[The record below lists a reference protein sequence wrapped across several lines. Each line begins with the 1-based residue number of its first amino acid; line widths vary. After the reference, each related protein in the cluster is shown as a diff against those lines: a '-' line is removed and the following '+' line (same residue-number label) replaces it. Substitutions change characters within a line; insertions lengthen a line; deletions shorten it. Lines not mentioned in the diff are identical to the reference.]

1 MQPTI
6 NLGGDSIFTSIVK
19 SDDWIYFG
27 GSCTPNEVR
36 FSVTVYD
43 FTGIRYVFLFVRV
56 KDKNSSEIMD
66 WNDGKPMKATSGG
79 TYIATITLSDI
90 PKYSSFADAWIW
102 YQFVVQKPNGEY
114 VRSRV
119 YSDITLTKCP

>member
-1 MQPTI
+1 MY
-6 NLGGDSIFTSIVK
+6 N
-19 SDDWIYFG
+19 
-27 GSCTPNEVR
+27 
-36 FSVTVYD
+36 

-56 KDKNSSEIMD
+56 KDKNSSEMMD

-79 TYIATITLSDI
+79 TYITTITLTDI
-90 PKYSSFADAWIW
+90 PKYTSFADAWIW
-102 YQFVVQKPNGEY
+102 YQFVVQKPDGQY